1 MTLNIAVIG
10 TGYVGLTTGLCLS
23 TMGHIIN
30 CIDVNEEKIE
40 KLKAGILPIYEPGLE
55 KLLQDGLSAN
65 IVNFSTEYD
74 SINNSNV
81 IIIAVG
87 TPVNET
93 DNSADL
99 RYLYDVV
106 ARLNELEIVSKK
118 LVILRSTVP
127 VGSCDNISA
136 LLDKNKYELAFN
148 PEFLREGSAL
158 NDFLNPDRIIFGV
171 ENEDNNLLI
180 KKIYNSINAPI
191 IFVGYKAAE
200 LVKYASNSYLAMRIA
215 FANEIAKFSDV
226 IGCDSMEVL
235 HGIGLDKRIGSNYFA
250 PGPGF
255 GGSCF
260 PKDLLSMQHQIK
272 SNNVELP
279 VIESIFKSNEDH
291 KIYLANKIKNII
303 VNKSVAILG
312 ITFKNNTDDLRY
324 SPAIDIALKLGLYN
338 AENKVYDPAYAGK
351 LVNINGLDVKIEDS
365 ISDAIYNAEVILIM
379 TEWDEF
385 KKLHENFGE
394 ELKNKLVID
403 LRNMYSSTV
412 IKENKMKYFGI
423 GRSYK
428 DI

>member
-1 MTLNIAVIG
+1 MNLNISVIG

-23 TMGHIIN
+23 KIGHIVT
-30 CIDVNEEKIE
+30 CIDVSKEKIDS
-40 KLKAGILPIYEPGLE
+40 LKSGILPIYEPGLE
-55 KLLQDGLSAN
+55 NLLLDGIENKS
-65 IVNFSTEYD
+65 VNFSTEYD
-74 SINNSNV
+74 SINNSDV
-81 IIIAVG
+81 VIIAVG

-99 RYLYDVV
+99 SYLYDVV
-106 ARLNELEIVSKK
+106 NRLNDIKVNSKK

-127 VGSCDNISA
+127 VGTCDNISS
-136 LLDKNKYELAFN
+136 LLDKDKYELVFN

-171 ENEDNNLLI
+171 ENDDNNLLI
-180 KKIYNSINAPI
+180 EKIYNSINSPI
-191 IFVGYKAAE
+191 IFIGYKAAE

-226 IGCDSMEVL
+226 IGCDSMQVL

-272 SNNVELP
+272 SNNVDLP
-279 VIESIFKSNEDH
+279 IIESIFKSNEEH
-291 KIYLANKIKNII
+291 KNYLANKVQKII
-303 VNKSVAILG
+303 GSRSVAILG

-338 AENKVYDPAYAGK
+338 AQNKVYDPAYAGK
-351 LVNINGLDVKIEDS
+351 MVNINDIDVKIEDS
-365 ISDAIYNAEVILIM
+365 ILDAISNAEVIIIM

-385 KKLHENFGE
+385 KKMHENFGE

-403 LRNMYSSTV
+403 LRNLYSSEI
-412 IKENKMKYFGI
+412 IKENKIKYFGI

-428 DI
+428 NI